1 VRDLLADEGIA
12 AGHVQRM
19 LSCDETQVNESTR
32 LIGDQNRAANTR
44 QTDRLLINA
53 ATGEV
58 LMQPVGTVR

>member
-1 VRDLLADEGIA
+1 VRDLLTDEGIA
-12 AGHVQRM
+12 AGHAQPM
-19 LSCDETQVNESTR
+19 LGCDETQVNESTR